1 MSTPTR
7 PGQNARLV
15 APRLVQPNEE
25 FAVRL
30 LIQHPM
36 ETGFRRDDSGKP
48 VLANSIETITIEFEN
63 ELLWRGHVL
72 NALAAN
78 PSITVRTALTK
89 SGTFRANWRDQEGN
103 VGSTSAEVR
112 VIGA

>member
-1 MSTPTR
+1 MSTQPR

-15 APRLVQPNEE
+15 APRLVHPNEE

-48 VLANSIETITIEFEN
+48 VPANSIETIRVEFEG
-63 ELLWRGHVL
+63 ELLWQGHVL

-78 PSITVRTALTK
+78 PSITVRMAITK
-89 SGTFRANWRDQEGN
+89 PGTFRANWRDQEGN
-103 VGSTSAEVR
+103 TGSISAEVK
-112 VIGA
+112 VVGA